1 MTDEQQPE
9 DSIPIQATP
18 TRPTDTS
25 WIEFQRKEKQETI
38 KRLEEA
44 AKYLSGISSL
54 SLSVVLGVNRDA
66 LKELSNDFELKGG
79 ICCWLLSI
87 VLTLVVVFP
96 FRYRYAENSAD
107 SIRAMHK
114 KISHTKFL
122 LLIVGA
128 LLYIAGISMM
138 TYLYLFRQ

>member
-1 MTDEQQPE
+1 MTDEQQGS
-9 DSIPIQATP
+9 DSLSIQATP
-18 TRPTDTS
+18 TRPADMN

-66 LKELSNDFELKGG
+66 LKGLSNDFELKGG

-96 FRYRYAENSAD
+96 FRYRYAENSAE
-107 SIRAMHK
+107 SIRMMHK
-114 KISHTKFL
+114 KISNAKFL
-122 LLIVGA
+122 LLIAGA
-128 LLYIAGISMM
+128 LLYIAGISML